1 MDKGRK
7 QRWLRAP
14 SPSMVVALIA
24 LVFAM
29 SGTAVAAT
37 HLVSGDK
44 LIKKQ
49 SLSGNRLRAHTVT
62 GTQINLAKL
71 SKVPSAAQADT
82 ATSAAHA
89 TSADSATTATTAGSA
104 APSGAA
110 GGDLSGTCPNPT
122 IANGAVGTTKL
133 GALPGAEVAN
143 TANETIPNS
152 GVRVL
157 TFDTKDRDVGGFYSS
172 GTPDR
177 LTAPVAG
184 KYLIIATVTW
194 DAGTTGL
201 RELQLTLNNG
211 GSLAWALG
219 APFADTSV
227 YGLTQTV
234 EKVYPLK
241 AGDYVQ
247 ARVWQDSGASTLV
260 RDWTSGGFWLSPVF
274 SMDWIGP

>member
-1 MDKGRK
+1 MISSK
-7 QRWLRAP
+7 P
-14 SPSMVVALIA
+14 P
-24 LVFAM
+24 
-29 SGTAVAAT
+29 
-37 HLVSGDK
+37 
-44 LIKKQ
+44 
-49 SLSGNRLRAHTVT
+49 LSAG
-62 GTQINLAKL
+62 
-71 SKVPSAAQADT
+71 KVPSAAQADT
-82 ATSAAHA
+82 ATNANHATSADSVTHA
-89 TSADSATTATTAGSA
+89 TSADSATTATTAGNA

-110 GGDLSGTCPNPT
+110 GGDLSGSYPNPTIANDPNPT

-143 TANETIPNS
+143 TTNETIPNS
-152 GVRVL
+152 AVQVL

-194 DAGTTGL
+194 AAGTIGL

-219 APFADTSV
+219 APFADNTSP

-247 ARVWQDSGASTLV
+247 AKVWQDSTASTLV
-260 RDWTSGGFWLSPVF
+260 RDWTNGGFWLSPVF